1 MCSIHS
7 LHHNFFSISL
17 WSEIFSRTVC
27 TLCRLSLKSAVKYKF
42 WQKDLSSPS
51 FLKKVTLIFARRAPC
66 KPFNH
71 GKRIAANLDKT
82 IHLAGAA
89 FNQGGK
95 QWSHS
100 ARNPPNFWLLIA
112 PKPLTPSIRLL
123 LARTLPCFV
132 NLGALSPFCS
142 TISTFF
148 SPWFHYL
155 HGLWCAEVIFQTL
168 TKNIQQRYKISWIMF
183 PKDYTTTKCLR
194 MMCLYSYTTK
204 LL

>member
-142 TISTFF
+142 TISTVFPALV
-148 SPWFHYL
+148 SVLTWFLVCNGYLSNSYKECLATTQNYLDHVSKRLHYVKVPTTDVLEQL
-155 HGLWCAEVIFQTL
+155 HCSTL
-168 TKNIQQRYKISWIMF
+168 
-183 PKDYTTTKCLR
+183 
-194 MMCLYSYTTK
+194 
-204 LL
+204 